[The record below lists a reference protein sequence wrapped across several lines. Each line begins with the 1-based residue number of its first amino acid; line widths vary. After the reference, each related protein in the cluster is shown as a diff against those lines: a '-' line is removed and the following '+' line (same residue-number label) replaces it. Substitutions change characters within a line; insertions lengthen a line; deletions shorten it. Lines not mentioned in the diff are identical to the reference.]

1 MTNMQ
6 LDQRGFSS
14 TSTNLVRD
22 KIRQL
27 AFARTHTSFS
37 QNLSGGHYS
46 GVHKVQPGRQHQ
58 DKSDEV
64 AVANFVGNFSK
75 GLNYDR
81 VAGLLYLTQY
91 AAFKQ
96 AFDAQATN
104 GLASLP
110 ESGSLAAN
118 DGFSM
123 RPYAA
128 ALT

>member
-6 LDQRGFSS
+6 LDRRGFSS

-27 AFARTHTSFS
+27 AFARTHTSCS
-37 QNLSGGHYS
+37 QNLSGCPYS
-46 GVHKVQPGRQHQ
+46 DVHKVQAGRQDQ
-58 DKSDEV
+58 DNSDEV
-64 AVANFVGNFSK
+64 ADVNFVGNFFK
-75 GLNYDR
+75 GLDYDR
-81 VAGLLYLTQY
+81 VAGLPYPTQY
-91 AAFKQ
+91 ATFKQ
-96 AFDAQATN
+96 AFDAQATD

-123 RPYAA
+123 GPYAA